1 MAGGALAAYCRRMH
15 TRPSPLAAL
24 ARLLGVGTIAVLMAG
39 CTLVPN
45 MDHGTSG
52 CANARG
58 IGPRDGAVPQG
69 AKAVAVPPVQAMP
82 DADGLSPMAAA
93 ELAAG
98 RGHTVVFNV
107 QIPSYGECWC
117 VPPPEGTVVDSLWNA
132 NGALVLMVEGA
143 DEGHTPA
150 EQPASGWGCA

>member
-24 ARLLGVGTIAVLMAG
+24 ARLLGVGTIAVLLAG

-107 QIPSYGECWC
+107 QIP
-117 VPPPEGTVVDSLWNA
+117 
-132 NGALVLMVEGA
+132 
-143 DEGHTPA
+143 
-150 EQPASGWGCA
+150 